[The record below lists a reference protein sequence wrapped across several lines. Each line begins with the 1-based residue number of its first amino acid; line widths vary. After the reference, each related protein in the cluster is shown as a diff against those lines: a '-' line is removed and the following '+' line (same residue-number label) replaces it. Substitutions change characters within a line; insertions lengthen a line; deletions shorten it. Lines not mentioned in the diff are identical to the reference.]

1 MNNTIISPT
10 GNLTIDLKTV
20 FSSSGMKLKDIN
32 AEFNKRRGVDL
43 GYQNFSNR
51 LSRGTFKY
59 QEVVTLLDIVGYN
72 IQWIKRS

>member
-1 MNNTIISPT
+1 M
-10 GNLTIDLKTV
+10 
-20 FSSSGMKLKDIN
+20 FSTANITLQCIFSVKLKDIN

-43 GYQNFSNR
+43 GYPNFSNR

-59 QEVVTLLDIVGYN
+59 QEVVTLLDIVGYD